1 MATPTGSLPFPRLNG
16 RAPRSCRATPHH
28 RPHRLKAGWRTRRH
42 HRIEADGVSADPI
55 MEGDVGKLLGDNKA
69 PVVDKLVGAVIH
81 LIALMILEPNWP
93 SAVKKC
99 ECICGTAPWQ
109 GCLGSAIWSGDDT
122 PGQEPVPGDVLQRD
136 LLVESRLGE
145 DLPRLLT
152 RLGPAPLAHQG
163 RGHGRGR
170 GCSCGAAEAVPLL
183 SSAPPQAAASRARL
197 ATRISGPNRRRVG
210 MRHPPSVRRH
220 HQRDGRR
227 LILSRPITRANAACR
242 PRATSSGHQQT
253 SLDFGSA
260 PACLRSTSS
269 SPVRVRPVHGGS
281 RRSHGGGTARG
292 SGTGFRKA
300 RE

>member
-1 MATPTGSLPFPRLNG
+1 MTPRGRNPFP
-16 RAPRSCRATPHH
+16 AMFSSATCLSNPALVRISQDSSHV
-28 RPHRLKAGWRTRRH
+28 WVRRH
-42 HRIEADGVSADPI
+42 SPTRGEATA
-55 MEGDVGKLLGDNKA
+55 A
-69 PVVDKLVGAVIH
+69 AAAAVV
-81 LIALMILEPNWP
+81 
-93 SAVKKC
+93 
-99 ECICGTAPWQ
+99 
-109 GCLGSAIWSGDDT
+109 
-122 PGQEPVPGDVLQRD
+122 
-136 LLVESRLGE
+136 
-145 DLPRLLT
+145 
-152 RLGPAPLAHQG
+152 
-163 RGHGRGR
+163 
-170 GCSCGAAEAVPLL
+170 GAAEAVPLL